1 MEKALQDS
9 FYVQMT
15 DKTGQTDKKPPI
27 KYDRKFTSYLL
38 EGANNHIRQQKNRDS
53 TQSAHDEFIYWC
65 MDEYLKNGASPILL
79 NTLNRNI
86 CIVGH
91 QCHIMP
97 LKGKKL
103 VAMFVAHIPH
113 KPPPTVFAAYMF
125 SNMTSLG
132 WLEGLK
138 RCKNPECKY
147 FFIGRS
153 NVKWCSKSCGSLYR
167 VRQKRKRDK
176 S

>member
-1 MEKALQDS
+1 MEKALHNC
-9 FYVQMT
+9 FYIQKT
-15 DKTGQTDKKPPI
+15 DKTGKTDGKSPVR
-27 KYDRKFTSYLL
+27 YDKRFASYLID
-38 EGANNHIRQQKNRDS
+38 GANNHIKRLKDRDS
-53 TQSAHDEFIYWC
+53 TQTAHDEFIYWC
-65 MDEYLKNGASPILL
+65 MNEFFKSGSSPALL

-86 CIVGH
+86 SIVGH

-97 LKGKKL
+97 LGKKL

-113 KPPPTVFAAYMF
+113 KPPPTVFASYMF

-138 RCKNPECKY
+138 RCKNPECRL

-167 VRQKRKRDK
+167 VRQKRKRDQ

>member
-1 MEKALQDS
+1 MEKALHNC
-9 FYVQMT
+9 FYIQKT
-15 DKTGQTDKKPPI
+15 DKAGKTDGKPPVRYDKK
-27 KYDRKFTSYLL
+27 FLSYLI
-38 EGANNHIRQQKNRDS
+38 EGANNHVKQIKDRDP
-53 TQSAHDEFIYWC
+53 TQTAHDEFIYWC
-65 MDEYLKNGASPILL
+65 MNEFFINGSSPALL

-86 CIVGH
+86 SIVGH

-97 LKGKKL
+97 SGKKL

-113 KPPPTVFAAYMF
+113 KPPPTVFASYMF

-138 RCKNPECKY
+138 RCKNPECQQ
-147 FFIGRS
+147 FFIGRP